1 MAVTETGPSR
11 LRARID
17 LVPGKHRPKRVRNG
31 ALFVAASLIFL
42 WIIYTKP
49 SLPFVSDGG
58 TKLTAELAYGANVR
72 PGYTPVRVHGVE
84 VGQVTGIERA
94 PSGRG
99 VKITMRIDDGTG
111 VKLHADAGLAVRWRT
126 LLGRNMYV
134 DLSEGSPSAPPL
146 RGGFIPRSHTSDQVE
161 LDTALEPFDAA
172 GRAATKTAITEFD
185 RGFADPAAVRGTVD
199 AVAPAMRPLGRAT
212 AAMRGTQPGTDLPR
226 LVAGSSRAMGAL
238 TRDEVAL
245 GGLIDN
251 ADIALGV
258 TAARRADLAAT
269 LASAPGTLR
278 DTRATMTRLE
288 STLDQLDP
296 LATKLRPG
304 AAKLAPAA
312 VRTQRVLADAI
323 PLLRDLRPT
332 LRDLRPA
339 VGNLRVAAV
348 AGTPAFGPLTAT
360 LNRTRDTFIPWL
372 KERNRENKRP
382 NYQNIGPALA
392 SVSTATS
399 WGDKNGPVANFEA
412 AAGENAVISSPC
424 NTEVSDPSHSTA
436 DKVSCELLAR
446 AVAALLLGRN
456 PKQVRFGDSA
466 VPDSVLAP
474 FLGGN
479 AMPKARGSK

>member
-1 MAVTETGPSR
+1 MAVTETGASR
-11 LRARID
+11 LRARLD

-31 ALFVAASLIFL
+31 ALFVLGSLIFL

-49 SLPFVSDGG
+49 SLPFLSDGG

-99 VKITMRIDDGTG
+99 VRITMSMNDGTG

-146 RGGFIPRSHTSDQVE
+146 RGGFIPRSRTSDQVE
-161 LDTALEPFDAA
+161 LDTALEPFDAR

-185 RGFADPAAVRGTVD
+185 RGFANPTAVGGTVD
-199 AVAPAMRPLGRAT
+199 AVAPAMRPLGRAMG
-212 AAMRGTQPGTDLPR
+212 AMRGTQPGTDLPR
-226 LVAGSSRAMGAL
+226 LVAGTSRAMGAL
-238 TRDEVAL
+238 TRDEAAL
-245 GGLIDN
+245 GGLIDH
-251 ADIALGV
+251 ADVALGV
-258 TAARRADLAAT
+258 TAARRADLSAT
-269 LASAPGTLR
+269 LATAPATLR
-278 DTRATMTRLE
+278 DTRSTMTRLVG
-288 STLDQLDP
+288 TLDQLDP
-296 LATKLRPG
+296 LASKLQPG

-312 VRTQRVLADAI
+312 VRTQRALADAI
-323 PLLRDLRPT
+323 PLLHDLRPT
-332 LRDLRPA
+332 VRDLRPA
-339 VGNLRVAAV
+339 VGNLRRAAV

-360 LNRTRDTFIPWL
+360 LTRTRDTFVPWL
-372 KERNRENKRP
+372 KSKNRENKRP

-424 NTEVSDPSHSTA
+424 KTKVSDPSYSTQ
-436 DKVSCELLAR
+436 DKVSCELLSR
-446 AVAALLLGRN
+446 AVVALLLGRN
-456 PKQVRFGDSA
+456 PKQVKFGDGAVQDSA
-466 VPDSVLAP
+466 LAP
-474 FLGGN
+474 YLSGN
-479 AMPKARGSK
+479 AMPKARGGK

>member
-1 MAVTETGPSR
+1 
-11 LRARID
+11 
-17 LVPGKHRPKRVRNG
+17 VRNG
-31 ALFVAASLIFL
+31 ALFVVGTLIFL

-99 VKITMRIDDGTG
+99 VRITMQIDDGKG
-111 VKLHADAGLAVRWRT
+111 VELHADAGLAVRWRT

-134 DLSEGSPSAPPL
+134 DLSEGSPTAPRL
-146 RGGFIPRSHTSDQVE
+146 QGAFIPRSRTSDQVE
-161 LDTALEPFDAA
+161 LDTALEPFGPA
-172 GRAATKTAITEFD
+172 GRAAMKTTITEFD

-199 AVAPAMRPLGRAT
+199 AVAPAMQPLGRAMG
-212 AAMRGTQPGTDLPR
+212 AMRGTQPGTDLPR
-226 LVAGSSRAMGAL
+226 LVAGTSRTMGAL

-251 ADIALGV
+251 AGVALGV

-269 LASAPGTLR
+269 LASAPATLR
-278 DTRATMTRLE
+278 DTRATMTRLVT
-288 STLDQLDP
+288 TLDQLDP

-312 VRTQRVLADAI
+312 AVTQRALADAI
-323 PLLRDLRPT
+323 PLLYDLRPT
-332 LRDLRPA
+332 LRDLQPA
-339 VGNLRVAAV
+339 VGNLRLAAV

-360 LNRTRDTFIPWL
+360 LSRTRDTFVPWL

-392 SVSTATS
+392 SLSTATS

-412 AAGENAVISSPC
+412 AVGENALISSPC
-424 NTEVSDPSHSTA
+424 KTRVADPSYSTQ
-436 DKVSCELLAR
+436 DKVSCELLSR
-446 AVAALLLGRN
+446 AVVAMLLGRN
-456 PKQVRFGDSA
+456 PMQVRFGDSA
-466 VPDSVLAP
+466 VPNSLLAP
-474 FLGGN
+474 YLQGN
-479 AMPKARGSK
+479 AMPKARGRK